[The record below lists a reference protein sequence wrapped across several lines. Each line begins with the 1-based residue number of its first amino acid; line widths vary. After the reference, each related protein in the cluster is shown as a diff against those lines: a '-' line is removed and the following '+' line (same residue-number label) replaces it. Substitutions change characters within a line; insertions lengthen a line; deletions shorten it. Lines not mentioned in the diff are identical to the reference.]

1 MPELKG
7 GVLFPAAGNLLLN
20 GPITRRP
27 GSAWPCGD
35 AAASAEVMRS
45 QAPCL
50 LAALAAGPWQAMLG
64 ALPCPPAR
72 WPRPACAPGDVK
84 AGMEQPDV
92 VYGRVKPDLSLVRIC
107 RRGFAVALWVL
118 HPRNC
123 KPELL

>member
-1 MPELKG
+1 M
-7 GVLFPAAGNLLLN
+7 FPAAGNLLLN

-50 LAALAAGPWQAMLG
+50 LADLAAGPSCG
-64 ALPCPPAR
+64 HLPAGR
-72 WPRPACAPGDVK
+72 GRPAAPGDVK
-84 AGMEQPDV
+84 AGMEQPDIV
-92 VYGRVKPDLSLVRIC
+92 DGRVKPDLSLVRIC